1 MSDDDHGGKSARPKR
16 GGVDTGVS
24 RSDLAQDIMGNNGL
38 QGNDQASVRNQRQA
52 VPDVKQETGGVVE
65 SFEKLDKD
73 VRAKEDLGKGNRH
86 SAEHP
91 YRKA

>member
-1 MSDDDHGGKSARPKR
+1 MSDNEQDGKSAKPKR
-16 GGVDTGVS
+16 GGLDSGLS
-24 RSDLAQDIMGNNGL
+24 RSDLAPDIMGNNSL

-52 VPDVKQETGGVVE
+52 VPDVKQETDGVVE

>member
-1 MSDDDHGGKSARPKR
+1 MSDDDHGGKSASPER

-24 RSDLAQDIMGNNGL
+24 RSDFVPDIMGNNSL

-52 VPDVKQETGGVVE
+52 VPDVKQETDGVVE
-65 SFEKLDKD
+65 SFEKLDKN

>member
-1 MSDDDHGGKSARPKR
+1 MNDDKQGGKNAKPKR
-16 GGVDTGVS
+16 GGGNTSVS
-24 RSDLAQDIMGNNGL
+24 RSDLAPDMMGNNSL

-52 VPDVKQETGGVVE
+52 VPDVKQETDGVVE

>member
-1 MSDDDHGGKSARPKR
+1 MSTDDHGGKSARPKR

-24 RSDLAQDIMGNNGL
+24 RSDLAPDIMGINSL
-38 QGNDQASVRNQRQA
+38 QGNDKASVRNQRQA
-52 VPDVKQETGGVVE
+52 VPDVKQETDGVVE